1 MARRFA
7 EKGVWPPIAVVLPC
21 TSSAFLWQSKEM
33 NKFIFTVCER
43 SSINVYLTGKNDKAE
58 GWFRRI
64 EAQVSKVQ
72 GHSEQKMEKGKR

>member
-1 MARRFA
+1 
-7 EKGVWPPIAVVLPC
+7 
-21 TSSAFLWQSKEM
+21 M
-33 NKFIFTVCER
+33 NKFILTVCER